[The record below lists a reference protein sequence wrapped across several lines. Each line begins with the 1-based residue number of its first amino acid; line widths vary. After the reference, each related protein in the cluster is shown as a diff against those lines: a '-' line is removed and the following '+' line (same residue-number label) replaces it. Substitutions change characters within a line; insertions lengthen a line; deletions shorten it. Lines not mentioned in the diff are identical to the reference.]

1 MEPLTAAVGEKEA
14 TNKEKKTCI
23 NIEIMSAIHV
33 TAMAAS
39 PKTRCF
45 FPSAPLSVSLSLS
58 CLGSVCCSVCGRGL
72 TSCLPW
78 LWLLCTPVC
87 NQLIP
92 PAALH
97 ASLSSVRQPA
107 VSPPRLSNCS
117 SSDCCFNPVVCTHQG
132 QCKLL
137 VELISPLVFFFF
149 SCV

>member
-39 PKTRCF
+39 PKTRC
-45 FPSAPLSVSLSLS
+45 APLSVSLSLS

-78 LWLLCTPVC
+78 L
-87 NQLIP
+87 
-92 PAALH
+92 
-97 ASLSSVRQPA
+97 
-107 VSPPRLSNCS
+107 
-117 SSDCCFNPVVCTHQG
+117 
-132 QCKLL
+132 
-137 VELISPLVFFFF
+137 
-149 SCV
+149 